1 MNLLLALSARSGRL
15 VAISVAVVVASGL
28 LLVPADAS
36 QGDVQRLMYVHV
48 PAAWVGYLAFFVV
61 FASSAG
67 YLWRHDHRLDRLA
80 VASGEV
86 GVLFTGLAIVSGS
99 IWGKATWGQWWDW
112 DPRLTTTAIML
123 LAYSAYLLLRQSIAD
138 RRRRGR
144 VSALFGV
151 VAFLNVPI
159 VHFSVLW
166 WRGLHQAPTVLR
178 PGDPTIDHV
187 LLAQLIAST
196 VAFSLAFAW
205 LVRERMRLETLV
217 EGTVGSD

>member
-1 MNLLLALSARSGRL
+1 MVRQTIASQSGRL
-15 VAISVAVVVASGL
+15 VAAGVALVVASGL

-61 FASSAG
+61 FAGSGA
-67 YLWRHDHRLDRLA
+67 YLWRRDPRLDRLA
-80 VASGEV
+80 AASAEV
-86 GVLFTGLAIVSGS
+86 GVLFTGLAIASGS

-112 DPRLTTTAIML
+112 DPRLTTTAVML
-123 LAYSAYLLLRQSIAD
+123 LAYIAYLLLRQSVSEQ
-138 RRRRGR
+138 RRRGR
-144 VSALFGV
+144 VAAAFGLI
-151 VAFLNVPI
+151 AFLNVPL

-187 LLAQLIAST
+187 LLAQLLAS
-196 VAFSLAFAW
+196 VAAFSLAYAW
-205 LVRERMRLETLV
+205 LVWQRTRLEGLLDTAV
-217 EGTVGSD
+217 TRD